1 MIRTSL
7 KNMQKCKGEK
17 MSDLSSLALS
27 STHTL
32 PIRHEGDVYSGKVR
46 SVFWLKPSD
55 SARLITSQSYDIH
68 KDSQLGIMIISD
80 RISAF
85 DCIWRG
91 EEGLMGVPGKGA
103 ALNAI
108 SYHWFQQFSQAGLG
122 ENHVLD
128 VPHPLAWIVQ
138 RAEPI
143 KIEAIA
149 RRHITGSMWRDY
161 ATGKREICGIS
172 IPEGLKEHQR
182 LPELYIT
189 PSTKGILRGIPD
201 VPEEED
207 VNIARK
213 QIIDNYQA
221 FGFLEI
227 SDILTYE
234 QMLRKGFDL
243 IEKGFASI
251 DEVFV
256 DTKFEF
262 GYVRGNDGKRKII
275 YQDEVGTPDSS
286 RSWDEKKYAEGKIV
300 ENSKEGFRQFLLG
313 TLERDILLNK
323 KRMEERKQL
332 ALNYRVPVDTMINV
346 SNTYTNIAKRIT
358 GKTVQ
363 SKQNA
368 EQEILDS
375 LSSYGVLE

>member
-1 MIRTSL
+1 ML
-7 KNMQKCKGEK
+7 
-17 MSDLSSLALS
+17 DLSSLALS

-32 PIRHEGDVYSGKVR
+32 PIRHEGQVYSGKVR
-46 SVFWLKPSD
+46 SVYWLTSTD
-55 SARLITSQSYDIH
+55 SARLITSQSYEIH
-68 KDSQLGIMIISD
+68 KDSQLGIMVISD

-85 DCIWRG
+85 DCIWSG

-122 ENHVLD
+122 ENHVLN
-128 VPHPLAWIVQ
+128 VPHPLVWIVQ
-138 RAEPI
+138 RAEPV

-149 RRHITGSMWRDY
+149 RGYIAGSMWRDY
-161 ATGKREICGIS
+161 KAGKREICGIQ

-182 LPELYIT
+182 LQELYTT
-189 PSTKGILRGIPD
+189 PSTKGILRGIPG

-207 VNIARK
+207 VNITRK

-221 FGFLEI
+221 FGFSEI
-227 SDILTYE
+227 TDIVTYE
-234 QMLRKGFDL
+234 QMLLEGFVL
-243 IEKGFASI
+243 IEKGFAAI
-251 DEVFV
+251 DEIFV

-262 GYVRGNDGKRKII
+262 GYVKRSNGERKMI

-286 RSWDEKKYAEGKIV
+286 RSWDAQKYASGEIV

-323 KRMEERKQL
+323 KRMDERKQL
-332 ALNYRVPVDTMINV
+332 ALNSRVPVDMMMKV
-346 SNTYTNIAKRIT
+346 SDTYTNIAKRIT
-358 GKTVQ
+358 GKEVQ
-363 SKQNA
+363 RTQNA
-368 EQEILDS
+368 KQEILDS